1 MLPDEGDTVT
11 CTVTRI
17 TPFGVIVDLGDG
29 VEGAIHVTELARY
42 SVLHPEEVV
51 AVGDVIRA
59 KVLSLNLFKGRVGLS
74 ERLARGSS

>member
-1 MLPDEGDTVT
+1 MTLPDEGSIVT

-29 VEGAIHVTELARY
+29 VEGAIHVTELAQ
-42 SVLHPEEVV
+42 HPVVHPDEVV

-74 ERLARGSS
+74 KKLAN